1 MADQKA
7 AEAKP
12 QAKKEP
18 EPPQLGVAGE
28 SSNPLVHQVLAE
40 REIAISNGD
49 GDAVKTLTARLAELG
64 VK

>member
-1 MADQKA
+1 MAEQKPA
-7 AEAKP
+7 A

-18 EPPQLGVAGE
+18 EPPQLGAAGE
-28 SSNPLVHQVLAE
+28 STDPLVHQALAE

-49 GDAVKTLTARLAELG
+49 EAAVAALTGRLAELG

>member
-1 MADQKA
+1 MAEQKS
-7 AEAKP
+7 EQKP

-18 EPPQLGVAGE
+18 EPPQLGAAGE
-28 SSNPLVHQVLAE
+28 SANPLVHQVLAE

-49 GDAVKTLTARLAELG
+49 EDAVKALTARLAELG